1 MKATK
6 YFMIPLL
13 ALLASGCQD
22 EERATVQSANGEE
35 VKFDATLG
43 QNTTRTIYGPESDNA
58 FPIYWVNGDE
68 VIVSSPECAKSNGVG
83 TANYKVTVKSATQNY
98 ATSLDKTGE
107 IGVRW
112 GENKTASFYSVYP
125 ASGAELGKNYST
137 VTLNMPDEQ
146 ECDIVKEDGKDV
158 VRPNMD
164 ACFMYAKTAG
174 VKSGETVNLK
184 YIPLS
189 TAIRF
194 KLQGPSEGNA
204 VTVNSITLTAP
215 EGVAISGKFE
225 VDLVSADPD
234 GNVMPTTTVID
245 GSNTIRIIATNPGT
259 HAYLTLGIGES
270 VEMNAFLLLDGETKT
285 TISDDWSIQ
294 IATGDGHRYTKKL
307 GGLSGGNMTLVPG
320 KIHRLPDLPT
330 LDGNAEWDPSDWMV
344 NIPRNVYLS
353 EISIPG
359 SWNSLNSDSQGEKP
373 SITAQYNAG
382 IRAFHID
389 TRWRAEYVLDWLDWG
404 YKVKDLG
411 VADGG
416 TNTNLSGGKVMTN
429 STTFEA
435 TLSEITKPFQDPN
448 KEDDEFMVVICTFA
462 QGSYDYNRENGG
474 WEKQISEICAKNDYV
489 IDAKKLNQ
497 NSVVKDVL
505 GKVIVIV
512 NTENSVSIPDSKC
525 LFMNMG
531 MTLEQAE
538 FTNNPYYERSLT
550 YGNKGLSG
558 INVYGTHA
566 QLTATGSQGEDGG
579 DRGYAPTIS
588 QRRDKCE
595 NILAW
600 SQTNYDDLN
609 NYAHNAWLYLGLG
622 GYQMRGSIIKDE
634 DHETVAK
641 TLNGWINGK
650 ITEMDT
656 NGYYPVGIVLMNN
669 ATNPEYSSNVAKN
682 ILLLNTKYRQ
692 AYDPDRSPITG
703 EYLDGGSTMQSVAP
717 GYSSGMIDNQTD
729 AIGWTRIR

>member
-22 EERATVQSANGEE
+22 EERSTVQPANGEE

-68 VIVSSPECAKSNGVG
+68 VIVSSPECANSNGVG
-83 TANYKVTVKSATQNY
+83 TANYKVTVKNATQNY

-125 ASGAELGKNYST
+125 ASGAELGNNNYSI

-174 VKSGETVNLK
+174 VQSGETVNLK

-215 EGVAISGKFE
+215 ERVAISGKFK
-225 VDLVSADPD
+225 VDLAFADTD
-234 GNVMPTTTVID
+234 GNVMPTTNVID
-245 GSNTIRIIATNPGT
+245 GSNTVYITATDPET
-259 HAYLTLGIGES
+259 HGYLTLGIGES
-270 VEMNAFLLLDGETKT
+270 VEMNAFLLLDGET
-285 TISDDWSIQ
+285 TITDDWSIQ

-307 GGLSGGNMTLVPG
+307 GGRNGDMTLVPG
-320 KIHRLPDLPT
+320 KIHRLPDLPN

-359 SWNSLNSDSQGEKP
+359 SWNSLNINSQDKNP

-389 TRWRAEYVLDWLDWG
+389 TRWKAKKVLGLSDYTRVD
-404 YKVKDLG
+404 DLG
-411 VADGG
+411 VANGSAS
-416 TNTNLSGGKVMTN
+416 NEYNYMFNARLMNCNVPS
-429 STTFEA
+429 FEA
-435 TLSEITKPFQDPN
+435 TLSEITKHVQP
-448 KEDDEFMVVICTFA
+448 EEYMVVICTFA
-462 QGSYDYNRENGG
+462 QDSYDYNRDNGG
-474 WEKQISEICAKNDYV
+474 WEQRISEICANNGAV
-489 IDAKKLNQ
+489 IDARDLDQ
-497 NSVVKDVL
+497 NTVVKDVL

-512 NTENSVSIPDSKC
+512 NTENSVSIANSKC

-531 MTLEQAE
+531 MTLDQAE
-538 FTNNPYYERSLT
+538 FTNYLYYERSLT
-550 YGNKGLSG
+550 YGNNGLSG
-558 INVYGTHA
+558 IDVYGTHA
-566 QLTATGSQGEDGG
+566 QLSTDGEGYVSSS
-579 DRGYAPTIS
+579 RGYAPSLTERIEKG
-588 QRRDKCE
+588 Q
-595 NILAW
+595 NILSW
-600 SQTNYDDLN
+600 SHTNYDLD
-609 NYAHNAWLYLGLG
+609 NYAHNAWIYMGLG
-622 GYQMRGSIIKDE
+622 GYFEGRDE
-634 DHETVAK
+634 SATSGTVAQS
-641 TLNGWINGK
+641 LNNWINGK

-656 NGYYPVGIVLMNN
+656 NGFYPVGIVLMNKV
-669 ATNPEYSSNVAKN
+669 TDYSNVAKN

>member
-22 EERATVQSANGEE
+22 EERSTVQPANGEE

-68 VIVSSPECAKSNGVG
+68 VIVSSPECANSNGVG
-83 TANYKVTVKSATQNY
+83 TANYKVTVESETQNY
-98 ATSLDKTGE
+98 ATSLDKTSE

-112 GENKTASFYSVYP
+112 GENETASFYSIYP
-125 ASGAELGKNYST
+125 ASRAELGSDYST
-137 VTLNMPDEQ
+137 ATLNMPLRQD
-146 ECDIVKEDGKDV
+146 CDIVEENGEKV

-174 VKSGETVNLK
+174 VQSGETVNLK

-194 KLQGPSEGNA
+194 KLQGPSKGDA

-215 EGVAISGKFE
+215 EGVAISGEFN
-225 VDLVSADPD
+225 VNLASADTD
-234 GNVMPTTTVID
+234 GSQMPTATAVRGFNTVYITAAAET
-245 GSNTIRIIATNPGT
+245 GSG
-259 HAYLTLGIGES
+259 YLTLGRNES
-270 VEMNAFLLLDGETKT
+270 IEMNAFLLLNSET
-285 TISDDWSIQ
+285 TIGDDWSIQ
-294 IATGDGHRYTKKL
+294 IATSNGTFTKKL
-307 GGLSGGNMTLVPG
+307 GGQSGGNMTLVPG

-373 SITAQYNAG
+373 SIEAQYNAG

-389 TRWRAEYVLDWLDWG
+389 TRWKARLIG
-404 YKVKDLG
+404 YEVTGLG
-411 VADGG
+411 VAVGGSNNTYDTSDGKYMR
-416 TNTNLSGGKVMTN
+416 NDIK
-429 STTFEA
+429 TFEES
-435 TLSEITKPFQDPN
+435 LDEIIGCV
-448 KEDDEFMVVICTFA
+448 KEDEYMVVICTFA
-462 QGSYDYNRENGG
+462 QGSVDHNRANGG
-474 WEKQISEICAKNDYV
+474 WEKEISDICAKKGELV
-489 IDAKKLNQ
+489 FDAKKLDQ
-497 NSVVKDVL
+497 NTVVKDVL
-505 GKVIVIV
+505 GSVIVIV

-531 MTLEQAE
+531 MTLDQAE
-538 FTNNPYYERSLT
+538 FTNNSYYQKSLT
-550 YGNKGLSG
+550 YGNNGLSG
-558 INVYGTHA
+558 IDVYGTHA
-566 QLTATGSQGEDGG
+566 QLTARGNQGENT
-579 DRGYAPTIS
+579 DRGYAPS
-588 QRRDKCE
+588 LAERRLKGE
-595 NILAW
+595 NILNW
-600 SQTNYDDLN
+600 SQSNYDNLD
-609 NYAHNAWLYLGLG
+609 NYAHNAWIYLGLG
-622 GYQMRGSIIKDE
+622 GYHEKQWILGSD
-634 DHETVAK
+634 DYETVAK
-641 TLNGWINGK
+641 TLNGWIDGK

>member
-22 EERATVQSANGEE
+22 EERSTVQPANGEE

-68 VIVSSPECAKSNGVG
+68 VIVSSPECANSNGVG
-83 TANYKVTVKSATQNY
+83 TANYKVTVDTETQNY

-112 GENKTASFYSVYP
+112 GENKTADFYSVYP
-125 ASGAELGKNYST
+125 ASGAELGDDYST
-137 VTLNMPDEQ
+137 VTLNMPLRQD
-146 ECDIVKEDGKDV
+146 CDIVEENGKKV

-164 ACFMYAKTAG
+164 ACFMYAKTPG

-194 KLQGPSEGNA
+194 KLQGPSEGDA

-215 EGVAISGKFE
+215 AGVTISGEFN
-225 VDLVSADPD
+225 VNLASADTD
-234 GNVMPTTTVID
+234 GSQMPTATAVRGFNTVYITAAAET
-245 GSNTIRIIATNPGT
+245 GSG
-259 HAYLTLGIGES
+259 YLTLGRNES
-270 VEMNAFLLLDGETKT
+270 IEMNAFLLLTGETP
-285 TISDDWSIQ
+285 INNDWSIQ
-294 IATGDGHRYTKKL
+294 IATSNGTFTKKL

-389 TRWRAEYVLDWLDWG
+389 TRWRAEYEWDLFDWG

-416 TNTNLSGGKVMTN
+416 TNTDLSGGKVMTN

-462 QGSYDYNRENGG
+462 QGSYDHNRENGG

-531 MTLEQAE
+531 MTLDQAE
-538 FTNNPYYERSLT
+538 FTNNSYYQRSLT

-566 QLTATGSQGEDGG
+566 QLTATGDQGEDGG

-622 GYQMRGSIIKDE
+622 GYQMRGSIIKYE

>member
-22 EERATVQSANGEE
+22 EERSTVQPANGEE

-68 VIVSSPECAKSNGVG
+68 VIVSSPECANSNGVG
-83 TANYKVTVKSATQNY
+83 TANYKVTVNSETQNY
-98 ATSLDKTGE
+98 ATSLDKTGV

-112 GENKTASFYSVYP
+112 GENETASFYSVYP
-125 ASGAELGKNYST
+125 ASRAELGSDYST
-137 VTLNMPDEQ
+137 VTLNMPLWQD
-146 ECDIVKEDGKDV
+146 CDIVEENGTKV

-174 VKSGETVNLK
+174 VKSGEIVNLK

-194 KLQGPSEGNA
+194 KLQGPSGGNA
-204 VTVNSITLTAP
+204 VTVSGITLTAP
-215 EGVAISGKFE
+215 EGVTISGDFN
-225 VDLVSADPD
+225 VNLASADTD
-234 GNVMPTTTVID
+234 GNVMPTTTVVS
-245 GSNTIRIIATNPGT
+245 GSNTVYITATEAGRQ
-259 HAYLTLGIGES
+259 HLTLGIGES
-270 VEMNAFLLLDGETKT
+270 VEINAFLLLNGET
-285 TISDDWSIQ
+285 TIGDDWSIQ
-294 IATGDGHRYTKKL
+294 IATSDGHRYTKKL
-307 GGLSGGNMTLVPG
+307 GGQNGDMTLVPG
-320 KIHRLPDLPT
+320 KIHRLPDLPN
-330 LDGNAEWDPSDWMV
+330 LDGNAEWDASNWMI

-359 SWNSLNSDSQGEKP
+359 SWNSLNSDSQDNT
-373 SITAQYNAG
+373 SIEAQYNAG

-389 TRWRAEYVLDWLDWG
+389 TRWKARWLFG
-404 YKVKDLG
+404 YEVTGLG
-411 VADGG
+411 VAVGGSNNTYDTSDGKYMR
-416 TNTNLSGGKVMTN
+416 NDIK
-429 STTFEA
+429 TFEES
-435 TLSEITKPFQDPN
+435 LDEIIGCVKG
-448 KEDDEFMVVICTFA
+448 DEYMVVICTFA
-462 QGSYDYNRENGG
+462 QGSADHNRANGG
-474 WEKQISEICAKNDYV
+474 WEKEISDICAKKGILV
-489 IDAKKLNQ
+489 FDAKQLNQ
-497 NSVVKDVL
+497 NTVVKDVL
-505 GKVIVIV
+505 GSVIVIV

-531 MTLEQAE
+531 MTLDQAE
-538 FTNNPYYERSLT
+538 FTNNSYYQKSLT
-550 YGNKGLSG
+550 YGNNGLSG
-558 INVYGTHA
+558 IDVYGTHA
-566 QLTATGSQGEDGG
+566 QLTARGNQGENTT
-579 DRGYAPTIS
+579 DRGYAPS
-588 QRRDKCE
+588 LAERRLKGE
-595 NILAW
+595 NILNW
-600 SQTNYDDLN
+600 SQSNYDNLD
-609 NYAHNAWLYLGLG
+609 NYAHNAWIYLGLG
-622 GYQMRGSIIKDE
+622 GYHEKQWGLDSD
-634 DHETVAK
+634 DYETVAK
-641 TLNGWINGK
+641 NLNSWINGK

-682 ILLLNTKYRQ
+682 ILLLNNQYIQ

>member
-22 EERATVQSANGEE
+22 EERSTVQPANGEE

-68 VIVSSPECAKSNGVG
+68 VIVSSPECANSNGVG
-83 TANYKVTVKSATQNY
+83 TANYKVTVDTETQNY

-112 GENKTASFYSVYP
+112 GENETADFYSVYP
-125 ASGAELGKNYST
+125 ASGAELGDDYST
-137 VTLNMPDEQ
+137 VTLNMPLRQD
-146 ECDIVKEDGKDV
+146 CDIVEENGKKV

-164 ACFMYAKTAG
+164 ACFMYAKTPD

-194 KLQGPSEGNA
+194 KLQGPSEGDA

-215 EGVAISGKFE
+215 AGVTISGEFN
-225 VDLVSADPD
+225 VNLASADTD
-234 GNVMPTTTVID
+234 GSQMPTATAVRGFNTVYITAAAET
-245 GSNTIRIIATNPGT
+245 GSG
-259 HAYLTLGIGES
+259 YLTLGRNES
-270 VEMNAFLLLDGETKT
+270 IEMNAFLLLTGETP
-285 TISDDWSIQ
+285 ISNDWSIQ
-294 IATGDGHRYTKKL
+294 IATSNGTFTKKL

-359 SWNSLNSDSQGEKP
+359 SWNSLNSDNQGEKP

-389 TRWRAEYVLDWLDWG
+389 TRWRAEYVWDWLDPG

-416 TNTNLSGGKVMTN
+416 TNTDLFGSKVMTN

-531 MTLEQAE
+531 MTLDQAE
-538 FTNNPYYERSLT
+538 FTNNSYYQRSLT

-566 QLTATGSQGEDGG
+566 QLTATGNQGEDGG

-622 GYQMRGSIIKDE
+622 GYQMRGFIIKEE

>member
-22 EERATVQSANGEE
+22 EERSTVQPANGEE

-68 VIVSSPECAKSNGVG
+68 VIVSSPECANSNGVG
-83 TANYKVTVKSATQNY
+83 TANYKVTVNSETQNY
-98 ATSLDKTGE
+98 ATSLDKTSE

-112 GENKTASFYSVYP
+112 GENETASFYSVYP
-125 ASGAELGKNYST
+125 ASGAELGNDYST

-174 VKSGETVNLK
+174 VQSGETVNLK

-215 EGVAISGKFE
+215 EGVAISGKFK
-225 VDLVSADPD
+225 VDLASADTD

-245 GSNTIRIIATNPGT
+245 GSNTVYITATDPET
-259 HAYLTLGIGES
+259 HGYLTLGIGES
-270 VEMNAFLLLDGETKT
+270 VEMNAFLLLTGET
-285 TISDDWSIQ
+285 TIGDDWSIQ

-307 GGLSGGNMTLVPG
+307 GGQNGGMTLVPG
-320 KIHRLPDLPT
+320 KIHRLPDLPN
-330 LDGNAEWDPSDWMV
+330 LDGNAEWDASNWMI

-359 SWNSLNSDSQGEKP
+359 SWNSLNSDSQDNT
-373 SITAQYNAG
+373 SIEAQYNAG

-389 TRWRAEYVLDWLDWG
+389 TRWKARWMLG
-404 YKVKDLG
+404 YEVTGLG
-411 VADGG
+411 VAVGGSNNTHDTSDGKYMR
-416 TNTNLSGGKVMTN
+416 NDIK
-429 STTFEA
+429 TFEES
-435 TLSEITKPFQDPN
+435 LDEIIGCVKG
-448 KEDDEFMVVICTFA
+448 DEYMVVICTFA
-462 QGSYDYNRENGG
+462 QGSVDHNRANGG
-474 WEKQISEICAKNDYV
+474 WEKEISDICAKKGKLV
-489 IDAKKLNQ
+489 FDAKQLNQ
-497 NSVVKDVL
+497 NTVVKDVL
-505 GKVIVIV
+505 GSVIVIV

-531 MTLEQAE
+531 MTLDQAE
-538 FTNNPYYERSLT
+538 FTNNSYYQKSLT
-550 YGNKGLSG
+550 YGNNGLSG
-558 INVYGTHA
+558 IDVYGTHA
-566 QLTATGSQGEDGG
+566 QLTARGNQGENT
-579 DRGYAPTIS
+579 DRGYAPS
-588 QRRDKCE
+588 LAERRLKGE
-595 NILAW
+595 NILNW
-600 SQTNYDDLN
+600 SQSNYDNLD
-609 NYAHNAWLYLGLG
+609 NYAHNAWIYLGLG
-622 GYQMRGSIIKDE
+622 GYHEAQGLFGSD

-641 TLNGWINGK
+641 NLNNWINGK
-650 ITEMDT
+650 ITEMDI

-669 ATNPEYSSNVAKN
+669 ATDPEYSSNVAKN

>member
-22 EERATVQSANGEE
+22 EERSTVQPANGEE

-68 VIVSSPECAKSNGVG
+68 VIVSSPECADSNGVG
-83 TANYKVTVKSATQNY
+83 TANYKVTVDTETQNY

-112 GENKTASFYSVYP
+112 GENETADFYSVYP
-125 ASGAELGKNYST
+125 ASGAELGDDYST
-137 VTLNMPDEQ
+137 VTLNMPLRQD
-146 ECDIVKEDGKDV
+146 CDIVEENGKKV

-194 KLQGPSEGNA
+194 KLQGPSEGDA

-215 EGVAISGKFE
+215 ARVTISGEFN
-225 VDLVSADPD
+225 VNLASAD
-234 GNVMPTTTVID
+234 TD
-245 GSNTIRIIATNPGT
+245 GSQMPIATAVRGFNTVYITAAAETGSG
-259 HAYLTLGIGES
+259 YLTLGRNES
-270 VEMNAFLLLDGETKT
+270 IEMNAFLLLTDET
-285 TISDDWSIQ
+285 TISNDWSIQ
-294 IATGDGHRYTKKL
+294 IATSNGTFTKKL

-330 LDGNAEWDPSDWMV
+330 LDGNAEWDPSNWMV
-344 NIPRNVYLS
+344 NIPLNVYLS

-359 SWNSLNSDSQGEKP
+359 SWNSLNSDSQKNTD
-373 SITAQYNAG
+373 IKAQYDAG

-389 TRWRAEYVLDWLDWG
+389 ARWKAEEKWTLIPPDHY
-404 YKVKDLG
+404 YEATDLG
-411 VADGG
+411 VAVGGSNNTYDTSDGKYMK
-416 TNTNLSGGKVMTN
+416 NDIK
-429 STTFEA
+429 TFEES
-435 TLSEITKPFQDPN
+435 LDEIIGCVK
-448 KEDDEFMVVICTFA
+448 DDEYMVVICTFA
-462 QGSYDYNRENGG
+462 QGSADHNRANGG
-474 WEKQISEICAKNDYV
+474 WEKEISDICAKKGELV
-489 IDAKKLNQ
+489 FDAKQLNQ
-497 NSVVKDVL
+497 NTVVKDVL
-505 GKVIVIV
+505 GSVIVIV

-531 MTLEQAE
+531 MTLDQAE
-538 FTNNPYYERSLT
+538 FTNNSYYQKSLT
-550 YGNKGLSG
+550 YGNNGLSG
-558 INVYGTHA
+558 IDVYGTHA
-566 QLTATGSQGEDGG
+566 QLTARGNQGENT
-579 DRGYAPTIS
+579 DRGYAPS
-588 QRRDKCE
+588 LAERRLKGE
-595 NILAW
+595 NILNW
-600 SQTNYDDLN
+600 SQSNYDNLD
-609 NYAHNAWLYLGLG
+609 NYAHNAWIYLGLG
-622 GYQMRGSIIKDE
+622 GYHEAQGLFGRD

-641 TLNGWINGK
+641 NLNSWINGK

>member
-22 EERATVQSANGEE
+22 EERSTVQPANGEE

-43 QNTTRTIYGPESDNA
+43 QNTTRTIYGPESGDA

-68 VIVSSPECAKSNGVG
+68 VIVSSPECANSKGVG
-83 TANYKVTVKSATQNY
+83 TANYKVTVNSATQNY
-98 ATSLDKTGE
+98 ATSLDKTSE

-112 GENKTASFYSVYP
+112 GENETASFYSVYP
-125 ASGAELGKNYST
+125 ASGAELGNDYST

-215 EGVAISGKFE
+215 EGVSISGKFK
-225 VDLVSADPD
+225 VNLVSADPD

-259 HAYLTLGIGES
+259 HAYLTLGRNES
-270 VEMNAFLLLDGETKT
+270 VEMNAFLLLTGET

-307 GGLSGGNMTLVPG
+307 GGQNGGMTLVPG

-344 NIPRNVYLS
+344 NIPLNVYLS

-359 SWNSLNSDSQGEKP
+359 SWNSLNSDSQDNT
-373 SITAQYNAG
+373 SIEAQYNAG

-389 TRWRAEYVLDWLDWG
+389 TRWKARLIG
-404 YKVKDLG
+404 YEVTGLG
-411 VADGG
+411 VAVGGSNNTYDTSDGKYMK
-416 TNTNLSGGKVMTN
+416 NDIK
-429 STTFEA
+429 TFEES
-435 TLSEITKPFQDPN
+435 LDEIIGCV
-448 KEDDEFMVVICTFA
+448 KENEYMVVICTFA
-462 QGSYDYNRENGG
+462 QGSVDHNRANGG
-474 WEKQISEICAKNDYV
+474 WEKEISDICAKKGELV
-489 IDAKKLNQ
+489 FDAQQLNQ
-497 NSVVKDVL
+497 NTVVKDVR
-505 GKVIVIV
+505 GSVIVIV

-531 MTLEQAE
+531 MTLDQAE
-538 FTNNPYYERSLT
+538 FTNNSYYQKSLT
-550 YGNKGLSG
+550 YGNNGLSG
-558 INVYGTHA
+558 IDVYGTHA
-566 QLTATGSQGEDGG
+566 QLTARGNQGENT
-579 DRGYAPTIS
+579 DRGYAPS
-588 QRRDKCE
+588 LAERRLKGE
-595 NILAW
+595 NILNW
-600 SQTNYDDLN
+600 SQSNYDNLD
-609 NYAHNAWLYLGLG
+609 NYAHNAWIYLGLG
-622 GYQMRGSIIKDE
+622 GYHEKQWVFGSD
-634 DHETVAK
+634 DYETVAK
-641 TLNGWINGK
+641 NLNSWIDGK

-703 EYLDGGSTMQSVAP
+703 LYPDGGSTMQSVAP

>member
-22 EERATVQSANGEE
+22 EERSTVQPANGEE

-68 VIVSSPECAKSNGVG
+68 VIVSSPECANSNGVG

-98 ATSLDKTGE
+98 ATSLDKTSE

-112 GENKTASFYSVYP
+112 GENETASFYSVYP
-125 ASGAELGKNYST
+125 ASGAELDKNYST
-137 VTLNMPDEQ
+137 VTLNMPLRQD
-146 ECDIVKEDGKDV
+146 CDIVEENGEKV

-164 ACFMYAKTAG
+164 ACFMYAKTPG

-194 KLQGPSEGNA
+194 KLQGPSEGDA

-215 EGVAISGKFE
+215 AKVTISGEFN
-225 VDLVSADPD
+225 VNFASADTD
-234 GNVMPTTTVID
+234 GSQMPTVTAVRGFNTVYITAAET
-245 GSNTIRIIATNPGT
+245 GSG
-259 HAYLTLGIGES
+259 YLTLGRNES
-270 VEMNAFLLLDGETKT
+270 IEMNAFLLLTDETP
-285 TISDDWSIQ
+285 ISNDWSIQ
-294 IATGDGHRYTKKL
+294 IATSNGTFTKKL
-307 GGLSGGNMTLVPG
+307 GGQSGGNMTLVPG

-389 TRWRAEYVLDWLDWG
+389 TRWRAEYVWDWFDWG

-416 TNTNLSGGKVMTN
+416 TNTDLSGGKVMTN

-566 QLTATGSQGEDGG
+566 QLTATGNQGEDGG

>member
-22 EERATVQSANGEE
+22 EERSTVQPANGEE

-68 VIVSSPECAKSNGVG
+68 VIVSSPECANSNGVG
-83 TANYKVTVKSATQNY
+83 TANYKVTVNSATQNY
-98 ATSLDKTGE
+98 ATSLDKTSE

-112 GENKTASFYSVYP
+112 GENETASFYSVYP

-174 VKSGETVNLK
+174 VQSGETVNLK

-215 EGVAISGKFE
+215 EGVAISGKFK
-225 VDLVSADPD
+225 VDLASADTD

-245 GSNTIRIIATNPGT
+245 GSNKVYITATDPET
-259 HAYLTLGIGES
+259 HGYLTLGIGES
-270 VEMNAFLLLDGETKT
+270 VEMNAFLLLTNETN
-285 TISDDWSIQ
+285 ISDDWSIQ

-307 GGLSGGNMTLVPG
+307 GGQSGGNMTLVPG
-320 KIHRLPDLPT
+320 KIHRLPKLPN
-330 LDGNAEWDPSDWMV
+330 LDGNAEWDPSNWMV
-344 NIPRNVYLS
+344 NIPLNVYLS

-359 SWNSLNSDSQGEKP
+359 SWNSLNSDSQKNTD
-373 SITAQYNAG
+373 IKAQYDAG

-389 TRWRAEYVLDWLDWG
+389 TRWRTGRLG
-404 YKVKDLG
+404 YI
-411 VADGG
+411 
-416 TNTNLSGGKVMTN
+416 LSGVDDLSVANGGATDEAGIIFGDKLMTY
-429 STTFEA
+429 SAPTFEE
-435 TLSEITKPFQDPN
+435 TLSEITKHVQP
-448 KEDDEFMVVICTFA
+448 KEYMVVICTFA
-462 QGSYDYNRENGG
+462 QGSYDYNRDNGG
-474 WEKQISEICAKNDYV
+474 WEQRISEICANNGAV
-489 IDAKKLNQ
+489 IDARDLDQ
-497 NSVVKDVL
+497 NTVVKDVL

-512 NTENSVSIPDSKC
+512 NTENSVSIANSKC

-531 MTLEQAE
+531 MTLDQAE
-538 FTNNPYYERSLT
+538 FTNYLYYERSLT
-550 YGNKGLSG
+550 EGNNVPSG
-558 INVYGTHA
+558 IEVYGTHA
-566 QLTATGSQGEDGG
+566 QLSTDRNQGYNSSS
-579 DRGYAPTIS
+579 RGYVPSLTERIEKG
-588 QRRDKCE
+588 Q
-595 NILAW
+595 NILNW
-600 SQTNYDDLN
+600 SQTNYNDLD
-609 NYAHNAWLYLGLG
+609 NYAHNAWIYMGLG
-622 GYQMRGSIIKDE
+622 GYFEDRDE
-634 DHETVAK
+634 SETSGTVAQS
-641 TLNGWINGK
+641 LNNWINGK
-650 ITEMDT
+650 ITEMDA
-656 NGYYPVGIVLMNN
+656 NGFYPVGIVLMNKV
-669 ATNPEYSSNVAKN
+669 TDYSNVAKN

-703 EYLDGGSTMQSVAP
+703 LYPDGGSTMQSVAP

>member
-22 EERATVQSANGEE
+22 EERSTVQPANGEE

-68 VIVSSPECAKSNGVG
+68 VIVSSPECANSNGVG

-98 ATSLDKTGE
+98 ATSLDKTSE

-112 GENKTASFYSVYP
+112 GENETASFYSVYP
-125 ASGAELGKNYST
+125 ASGAELGSDYST

-215 EGVAISGKFE
+215 EEVAISGKFK
-225 VDLVSADPD
+225 VDLVSADTD

-270 VEMNAFLLLDGETKT
+270 VEMNAFLLLDGET

-307 GGLSGGNMTLVPG
+307 GGRNGDMTLVPG
-320 KIHRLPDLPT
+320 KIHRLPDLPN

-359 SWNSLNSDSQGEKP
+359 SWNSLNSDSQKNTD
-373 SITAQYNAG
+373 IKAQYDAG

-389 TRWRAEYVLDWLDWG
+389 TRWKLG
-404 YKVKDLG
+404 YLGLLGNIDDLG
-411 VADGG
+411 VANGG
-416 TNTNLSGGKVMTN
+416 STRNYGGGKVMTN
-429 STTFEA
+429 SAPTFEE
-435 TLSEITKPFQDPN
+435 TLSEITKHVQR
-448 KEDDEFMVVICTFA
+448 EEYMVVICTFA
-462 QGSYDYNRENGG
+462 QDSYDYNRDNGG
-474 WEKQISEICAKNDYV
+474 WEQRISEICANNSAV
-489 IDAKKLNQ
+489 IDARDLDQ
-497 NSVVKDVL
+497 NTVVKDVL
-505 GKVIVIV
+505 GSVIVIV
-512 NTENSVSIPDSKC
+512 NTENSVSIANSKC

-531 MTLEQAE
+531 MTLNRAE
-538 FTNNPYYERSLT
+538 FTGYPYYQRSLT
-550 YGNKGLSG
+550 DGNNVPSG
-558 INVYGTHA
+558 IEVYGTHA
-566 QLTATGSQGEDGG
+566 QLSTDRNQGYNSSS
-579 DRGYAPTIS
+579 RGYVPSLTERIEKG
-588 QRRDKCE
+588 Q
-595 NILAW
+595 NILNW
-600 SQTNYDDLN
+600 SQTNYNDLD
-609 NYAHNAWLYLGLG
+609 NYAHNAWIYMGLG
-622 GYQMRGSIIKDE
+622 GYFEDRDE
-634 DHETVAK
+634 SETSGTVAQS
-641 TLNGWINGK
+641 LNNWINGK
-650 ITEMDT
+650 ITEMDA
-656 NGYYPVGIVLMNN
+656 NGFYPVGIVLMNKV
-669 ATNPEYSSNVAKN
+669 TDYSNVAKN

-703 EYLDGGSTMQSVAP
+703 LYPDGGSTMQSVAP

>member
-22 EERATVQSANGEE
+22 EERSTVQPANGEE

-68 VIVSSPECAKSNGVG
+68 VIVSSPECANSNGVG
-83 TANYKVTVKSATQNY
+83 TANYKVTVKSETQNY

-112 GENKTASFYSVYP
+112 GENEMANFYSVYP
-125 ASGAELGKNYST
+125 ASGAELNDYST

-174 VKSGETVNLK
+174 VQSGETVNLK

-215 EGVAISGKFE
+215 EGVAISGKFK
-225 VDLVSADPD
+225 VDLASADTD

-245 GSNTIRIIATNPGT
+245 NSNTVYITATDPET
-259 HAYLTLGIGES
+259 HGYLTLGIGES
-270 VEMNAFLLLDGETKT
+270 VEMNAFLLLTGETK
-285 TISDDWSIQ
+285 INDDWSIQ

-307 GGLSGGNMTLVPG
+307 GGQSGGNMTLVPG
-320 KIHRLPDLPT
+320 KIHKLPDLPN

-359 SWNSLNSDSQGEKP
+359 SWNSLNSDSQNNT
-373 SITAQYNAG
+373 SIEAQYNAG

-389 TRWRAEYVLDWLDWG
+389 TRWKLG
-404 YKVKDLG
+404 YLGLLGNIDDLG
-411 VADGG
+411 VANGG
-416 TNTNLSGGKVMTN
+416 STRNYGGGKVMTN
-429 STTFEA
+429 SAPTFEE
-435 TLSEITKPFQDPN
+435 TLSEITKHVQL
-448 KEDDEFMVVICTFA
+448 EEYMVVICTFA
-462 QGSYDYNRENGG
+462 QDSYDYNRDNGG
-474 WEKQISEICAKNDYV
+474 WEQRISEICANNSAV
-489 IDAKKLNQ
+489 IDARDLDQ
-497 NSVVKDVL
+497 NTVVKDVL

-512 NTENSVSIPDSKC
+512 NTENSVSIANSKC

-531 MTLEQAE
+531 MTLNRAE
-538 FTNNPYYERSLT
+538 FTGYPYYQRSLT
-550 YGNKGLSG
+550 DGNNVPSG
-558 INVYGTHA
+558 IEVYGTHA
-566 QLTATGSQGEDGG
+566 QLSTDRNQGYTSSS
-579 DRGYAPTIS
+579 RGYIPSLTERKEKG
-588 QRRDKCE
+588 Q
-595 NILAW
+595 NILSW
-600 SQTNYDDLN
+600 SQTNYNNLD
-609 NYAHNAWLYLGLG
+609 NYAHNAWIYMGLG
-622 GYQMRGSIIKDE
+622 GYFE
-634 DHETVAK
+634 DSSESDKTTSETVAQS
-641 TLNGWINGK
+641 LNNWINGK

-656 NGYYPVGIVLMNN
+656 KGFYPVGIVLMNK
-669 ATNPEYSSNVAKN
+669 ATNYSDVAKN

>member
-22 EERATVQSANGEE
+22 EERSTVQPANGEE

-43 QNTTRTIYGPESDNA
+43 QNTTRTIYGPESGDA

-68 VIVSSPECAKSNGVG
+68 VIVSSPECANSNGVG
-83 TANYKVTVKSATQNY
+83 TANYKVTVNSETQNY
-98 ATSLDKTGE
+98 ATSLDKTSE

-112 GENKTASFYSVYP
+112 GENETASFYSVYP
-125 ASGAELGKNYST
+125 ASGAELGGSDYST
-137 VTLNMPDEQ
+137 VTLNMPLRQD
-146 ECDIVKEDGKDV
+146 CDIVEENGEKV

-164 ACFMYAKTAG
+164 ACFMYAKTPG

-215 EGVAISGKFE
+215 AGVTISGEFN
-225 VDLVSADPD
+225 VNLASADTD
-234 GNVMPTTTVID
+234 GSQMPTATAVRGFNTVYITAAAET
-245 GSNTIRIIATNPGT
+245 GSG
-259 HAYLTLGIGES
+259 YLTLGRNES
-270 VEMNAFLLLDGETKT
+270 IEMNAFLLLTDETP
-285 TISDDWSIQ
+285 ISNDWSIQ
-294 IATGDGHRYTKKL
+294 IATSNGTFTKKL

-344 NIPRNVYLS
+344 NIPLNVYLS

-359 SWNSLNSDSQGEKP
+359 SWNSLNSDSQKNTD
-373 SITAQYNAG
+373 IKAQYDAG

-389 TRWRAEYVLDWLDWG
+389 ARWKATRWLFG
-404 YKVKDLG
+404 YEVTGLG
-411 VADGG
+411 VAVGGSNNTYDTSDGKYMK
-416 TNTNLSGGKVMTN
+416 NDIK
-429 STTFEA
+429 TFEES
-435 TLSEITKPFQDPN
+435 LDEIIGCVKG
-448 KEDDEFMVVICTFA
+448 DEYMVVICTFA
-462 QGSYDYNRENGG
+462 QGSADHNRANGG
-474 WEKQISEICAKNDYV
+474 WEKEISDICAKKGELV
-489 IDAKKLNQ
+489 FDAKQLNQ
-497 NSVVKDVL
+497 NTVVKDVL
-505 GKVIVIV
+505 GSVIVIV

-531 MTLEQAE
+531 MTLDQAE
-538 FTNNPYYERSLT
+538 FTNNSYYQKSLT
-550 YGNKGLSG
+550 YGNNGLSG
-558 INVYGTHA
+558 IDVYGTHA
-566 QLTATGSQGEDGG
+566 QLTARGNQGENT
-579 DRGYAPTIS
+579 DRGYAPS
-588 QRRDKCE
+588 LAERRLKGE
-595 NILAW
+595 NILNW
-600 SQTNYDDLN
+600 SQSNYDNLD
-609 NYAHNAWLYLGLG
+609 NYAHNAWIYLGLG
-622 GYQMRGSIIKDE
+622 GYHEAQGLFGRD

-641 TLNGWINGK
+641 NLNSWINGK

>member
-22 EERATVQSANGEE
+22 EERSTVQPANGEE

-68 VIVSSPECAKSNGVG
+68 VIVSSPECANSNGVG
-83 TANYKVTVKSATQNY
+83 TANYKVTVNSETQNY
-98 ATSLDKTGE
+98 ATSLDKTSE

-112 GENKTASFYSVYP
+112 GENETASFYSVYP
-125 ASGAELGKNYST
+125 ASGAELGNDYST

-174 VKSGETVNLK
+174 VQSGETVNLK

-204 VTVNSITLTAP
+204 VTVISITLTAP
-215 EGVAISGKFE
+215 EGVAISGKFK
-225 VDLVSADPD
+225 VDLASADTD

-245 GSNTIRIIATNPGT
+245 GSNTVYITATDPET
-259 HAYLTLGIGES
+259 HGYLTLGIGES
-270 VEMNAFLLLDGETKT
+270 VEMNVFLLLTGET
-285 TISDDWSIQ
+285 TIGDDWSIQ

-307 GGLSGGNMTLVPG
+307 GGKDGDMTLVPG
-320 KIHRLPDLPT
+320 KIHRLPDLPN
-330 LDGNAEWDPSDWMV
+330 LDGNAEWDASNWMI
-344 NIPRNVYLS
+344 NIPLNVYLS

-359 SWNSLNSDSQGEKP
+359 SWNSLNSDSQDNT
-373 SITAQYNAG
+373 SIEAQYNAG

-389 TRWRAEYVLDWLDWG
+389 TRWKARLLG
-404 YKVKDLG
+404 YEVTDLG
-411 VADGG
+411 VAVGGSNNTYDTSDGKYMK
-416 TNTNLSGGKVMTN
+416 NDIK
-429 STTFEA
+429 TFEES
-435 TLSEITKPFQDPN
+435 LDEIIGCVK
-448 KEDDEFMVVICTFA
+448 DDEYMVVICTFA
-462 QGSYDYNRENGG
+462 QGSADHNRANGG
-474 WEKQISEICAKNDYV
+474 WEKEISDICAKKGELV
-489 IDAKKLNQ
+489 FDAKQLNQ
-497 NSVVKDVL
+497 NTVVKDVR
-505 GKVIVIV
+505 GSVIVIV

-531 MTLEQAE
+531 MTLDQAE
-538 FTNNPYYERSLT
+538 FTNNSYYQKSLT
-550 YGNKGLSG
+550 YGNNGLSG
-558 INVYGTHA
+558 IDFYGTHA
-566 QLTATGSQGEDGG
+566 QLTARGNQGENT
-579 DRGYAPTIS
+579 DRGYAPS
-588 QRRDKCE
+588 LAERRLKGV
-595 NILAW
+595 NILNW
-600 SQTNYDDLN
+600 SQSNYDNLD
-609 NYAHNAWLYLGLG
+609 NYAHNAWIYLGLG
-622 GYQMRGSIIKDE
+622 GYHEAQGLFGRD

-641 TLNGWINGK
+641 NLNNWINGK
-650 ITEMDT
+650 ITEMDI

-669 ATNPEYSSNVAKN
+669 ATDPEYSSNVAKN

-692 AYDPDRSPITG
+692 AYDPDRSPISG
-703 EYLDGGSTMQSVAP
+703 EYIDGGSTMQSVAP
-717 GYSSGMIDNQTD
+717 GYSSGMIDNQTA

>member
-22 EERATVQSANGEE
+22 EERSTVQPANGEE

-68 VIVSSPECAKSNGVG
+68 VIVSSPECANSNGVG
-83 TANYKVTVKSATQNY
+83 TANYKVTVDTETQNY

-112 GENKTASFYSVYP
+112 GENETASFYSVYP
-125 ASGAELGKNYST
+125 ASGAELGNDDYST

-174 VKSGETVNLK
+174 VQSGETVNLK

-204 VTVNSITLTAP
+204 VTVNRITLTAP
-215 EGVAISGKFE
+215 EGVAISGKFK
-225 VDLVSADPD
+225 VYLASADTD

-245 GSNTIRIIATNPGT
+245 NSNTVYITATDPET
-259 HAYLTLGIGES
+259 HGYLTLGIGES
-270 VEMNAFLLLDGETKT
+270 VEMNAFLLLTGETN
-285 TISDDWSIQ
+285 ISDDWSIQ

-307 GGLSGGNMTLVPG
+307 GGQNGGMTLVPG

-359 SWNSLNSDSQGEKP
+359 SWNSLNSDSQKNTD
-373 SITAQYNAG
+373 IKAQYDAG

-389 TRWRAEYVLDWLDWG
+389 TRWRTGRLG
-404 YKVKDLG
+404 YIVSGVDDLS
-411 VADGG
+411 VANGG
-416 TNTNLSGGKVMTN
+416 ATDEAGIIFGDKLMTY
-429 STTFEA
+429 SAPTFEE
-435 TLSEITKPFQDPN
+435 TLSEITKHVQP
-448 KEDDEFMVVICTFA
+448 EEYMVVICTFA
-462 QGSYDYNRENGG
+462 QGSYDYNRDKGG
-474 WEKQISEICAKNDYV
+474 WEQRISEICANNSAV
-489 IDAKKLNQ
+489 IDARDLDQ
-497 NSVVKDVL
+497 NTVVKDVL
-505 GKVIVIV
+505 GSVIVIV
-512 NTENSVSIPDSKC
+512 NTENSVSIANSKC

-531 MTLEQAE
+531 MTLDQAE
-538 FTNNPYYERSLT
+538 FTDDLYYERSLT
-550 YGNKGLSG
+550 EGNNVPSG
-558 INVYGTHA
+558 IEVYGTHA
-566 QLTATGSQGEDGG
+566 QLSTDRNQGYNSSS
-579 DRGYAPTIS
+579 RGYVPSLTERIEKG
-588 QRRDKCE
+588 Q
-595 NILAW
+595 NILNW
-600 SQTNYDDLN
+600 SQTNYNDLD
-609 NYAHNAWLYLGLG
+609 NYAHNAWIYMGLG
-622 GYQMRGSIIKDE
+622 GYFEDRDE
-634 DHETVAK
+634 SETSGTVAQS
-641 TLNGWINGK
+641 LNNWINGK
-650 ITEMDT
+650 ITEMDA
-656 NGYYPVGIVLMNN
+656 NGFYPVGIVLMNKV
-669 ATNPEYSSNVAKN
+669 TDYSNVAKN

-703 EYLDGGSTMQSVAP
+703 LYPDGGSTMQSVAP

>member
-22 EERATVQSANGEE
+22 EERSTVQPANGEE

-68 VIVSSPECAKSNGVG
+68 VIVSSFECANSNGVG
-83 TANYKVTVKSATQNY
+83 TANYKVTVDTETQNY

-112 GENKTASFYSVYP
+112 GENETADFYSVYP
-125 ASGAELGKNYST
+125 ASGAELGDDYST
-137 VTLNMPDEQ
+137 VTLNMPLRQD
-146 ECDIVKEDGKDV
+146 CDIVEENGKKV

-194 KLQGPSEGNA
+194 KLQGPSEGDA

-215 EGVAISGKFE
+215 AGVTISGEFN
-225 VDLVSADPD
+225 VNLASADTD
-234 GNVMPTTTVID
+234 GSQMPTATAVRGFNTVYITAAAET
-245 GSNTIRIIATNPGT
+245 GSG
-259 HAYLTLGIGES
+259 YLTLGRNES
-270 VEMNAFLLLDGETKT
+270 IEMNAFLLLTNETI
-285 TISDDWSIQ
+285 ISNDWSIQ
-294 IATGDGHRYTKKL
+294 IATSNGTFTKKL

-359 SWNSLNSDSQGEKP
+359 SWNSLNSDSQKNTD
-373 SITAQYNAG
+373 IKAQYDAG

-389 TRWRAEYVLDWLDWG
+389 ARWKARRLLG
-404 YKVKDLG
+404 YEVTGLG
-411 VADGG
+411 VAVGGSNNTYDTSDGKYMK
-416 TNTNLSGGKVMTN
+416 NDIK
-429 STTFEA
+429 TFEES
-435 TLSEITKPFQDPN
+435 LDEIIGCVKG
-448 KEDDEFMVVICTFA
+448 DEYMVVICTFA
-462 QGSYDYNRENGG
+462 QGSADHNRANGG
-474 WEKQISEICAKNDYV
+474 WEKEISDICAKKGELV
-489 IDAKKLNQ
+489 FDAKQLNQ
-497 NSVVKDVL
+497 NTVVKDVL
-505 GKVIVIV
+505 GSVIVIV

-531 MTLEQAE
+531 MTLDQAE
-538 FTNNPYYERSLT
+538 FTNNSYYQKSLT
-550 YGNKGLSG
+550 YGNNGLSG
-558 INVYGTHA
+558 IDVYGTHA
-566 QLTATGSQGEDGG
+566 QLTARGNQGENT
-579 DRGYAPTIS
+579 DRGYAPS
-588 QRRDKCE
+588 LAERRLKGE
-595 NILAW
+595 NILNW
-600 SQTNYDDLN
+600 SQSNYDNLD
-609 NYAHNAWLYLGLG
+609 NYAHNAWIYLGLG
-622 GYQMRGSIIKDE
+622 GYHEAQGLFGRD

-641 TLNGWINGK
+641 NLNSWINGK

>member
-22 EERATVQSANGEE
+22 EERSTVQPANGEE

-68 VIVSSPECAKSNGVG
+68 VIVSSPECANSNGVG
-83 TANYKVTVKSATQNY
+83 TANYKVTVNSATQNY
-98 ATSLDKTGE
+98 ATSLDKTSE

-112 GENKTASFYSVYP
+112 GENETASFYSVYP
-125 ASGAELGKNYST
+125 ASGAELGNDFST
-137 VTLNMPDEQ
+137 VTLNMPLRQD
-146 ECDIVKEDGKDV
+146 CDIVEENGEKV

-164 ACFMYAKTAG
+164 ACFMYAKTPG

-194 KLQGPSEGNA
+194 KLQGPSKGDA

-215 EGVAISGKFE
+215 AGVTISGEFN
-225 VDLVSADPD
+225 VNLASADTD
-234 GNVMPTTTVID
+234 GSQMPTATAVRGFNTVYITAAAET
-245 GSNTIRIIATNPGT
+245 GSG
-259 HAYLTLGIGES
+259 YLTLGRNES
-270 VEMNAFLLLDGETKT
+270 IEMNAFLLLTDET
-285 TISDDWSIQ
+285 TISNDWSIQ
-294 IATGDGHRYTKKL
+294 IATSNGTFTKKL
-307 GGLSGGNMTLVPG
+307 GGQSGGNMTLVPG

-344 NIPRNVYLS
+344 NIPLNVYLS

-359 SWNSLNSDSQGEKP
+359 SWNSLNSDSQDNT
-373 SITAQYNAG
+373 SIEAQYNAG

-389 TRWRAEYVLDWLDWG
+389 TRWKARLLG
-404 YKVKDLG
+404 YEVTDLG
-411 VADGG
+411 VAVGGSNNTYDTSDGKYMK
-416 TNTNLSGGKVMTN
+416 NDIK
-429 STTFEA
+429 TFEES
-435 TLSEITKPFQDPN
+435 LDEIIGCVK
-448 KEDDEFMVVICTFA
+448 DDEYMVVICTFA
-462 QGSYDYNRENGG
+462 QGSADHNRANGG
-474 WEKQISEICAKNDYV
+474 WEKEISDICAKKGELV
-489 IDAKKLNQ
+489 FDAKQLNQ
-497 NSVVKDVL
+497 NTVVKDVR
-505 GKVIVIV
+505 GSVIVIV

-531 MTLEQAE
+531 MTLDQAE
-538 FTNNPYYERSLT
+538 FTNNSYYQKSLT
-550 YGNKGLSG
+550 YGNNGLSG
-558 INVYGTHA
+558 IDVYGTHA
-566 QLTATGSQGEDGG
+566 QLTARGNQGENT
-579 DRGYAPTIS
+579 DRGYAPS
-588 QRRDKCE
+588 LAERRLKGE
-595 NILAW
+595 NILNW
-600 SQTNYDDLN
+600 SQSNYDNLD
-609 NYAHNAWLYLGLG
+609 NYAHNAWIYLGLG
-622 GYQMRGSIIKDE
+622 GYHEAQGLFGRD

-641 TLNGWINGK
+641 NLNNWINGK
-650 ITEMDT
+650 ITEMDI

-669 ATNPEYSSNVAKN
+669 ATDPEYSSNVAKN

-692 AYDPDRSPITG
+692 AYDPDRSPISG
-703 EYLDGGSTMQSVAP
+703 EYIDGGSTMQSVAP
-717 GYSSGMIDNQTD
+717 GYSSGMIDNQTA

>member
-22 EERATVQSANGEE
+22 EERSTVQPANGEE

-43 QNTTRTIYGPESDNA
+43 QNTTRTIYGPESGDA

-68 VIVSSPECAKSNGVG
+68 VIVSSPECANSNGVG
-83 TANYKVTVKSATQNY
+83 TANYKVTVENDTQNY

-112 GENKTASFYSVYP
+112 GENETASFYSVYP
-125 ASGAELGKNYST
+125 ASGAELGSNWST

-215 EGVAISGKFE
+215 KGVTISGDFN
-225 VDLVSADPD
+225 VNLASADTD

-245 GSNTIRIIATNPGT
+245 GSNTVYITATDPKT
-259 HAYLTLGIGES
+259 HGYLTLGIGES
-270 VEMNAFLLLDGETKT
+270 VEMNAFLLLTGET

-307 GGLSGGNMTLVPG
+307 GGQNGGMTLVPG
-320 KIHRLPDLPT
+320 KIHKLPDLPN

-359 SWNSLNSDSQGEKP
+359 SWNSLNSDSQDNT
-373 SITAQYNAG
+373 SIEAQYNAG

-389 TRWRAEYVLDWLDWG
+389 TRWKAKNVFGFSDYTRVD
-404 YKVKDLG
+404 DLG
-411 VADGG
+411 VANGSAS
-416 TNTNLSGGKVMTN
+416 NEYNYIFNARLMNCNAPS
-429 STTFEA
+429 FEA
-435 TLSEITKPFQDPN
+435 TLSEITKYVQP
-448 KEDDEFMVVICTFA
+448 EEYMVVICTFA
-462 QGSYDYNRENGG
+462 QDSYDYNRDNGG
-474 WEKQISEICAKNDYV
+474 WEQRISEICANNSAV
-489 IDAKKLNQ
+489 IDARKLDQ
-497 NSVVKDVL
+497 NTVVKDVL
-505 GKVIVIV
+505 GSVIVIV
-512 NTENSVSIPDSKC
+512 NTENSVSIANSKC

-531 MTLEQAE
+531 MTLDRAE
-538 FTNNPYYERSLT
+538 FTGHPYYERSLT
-550 YGNKGLSG
+550 EGNNVLSG
-558 INVYGTHA
+558 IEVYGTHA
-566 QLTATGSQGEDGG
+566 QLSTENQGYVSTS
-579 DRGYAPTIS
+579 RGYIPSLTERKEKG
-588 QRRDKCE
+588 Q
-595 NILAW
+595 NILTW
-600 SQTNYDDLN
+600 SQTNYNDLD
-609 NYAHNAWLYLGLG
+609 NYAHNAWIYMGLG
-622 GYQMRGSIIKDE
+622 GYFE
-634 DHETVAK
+634 DSSASDKETSKTVAQS
-641 TLNGWINGK
+641 LNNWINGK

-656 NGYYPVGIVLMNN
+656 NGFYPVGIVLMNK
-669 ATNPEYSSNVAKN
+669 ATDYSNVAKN

-692 AYDPDRSPITG
+692 AYDPDRSPISG
-703 EYLDGGSTMQSVAP
+703 EYIDGGSTMQSVAP

>member
-22 EERATVQSANGEE
+22 EERSTVQPANGEE

-68 VIVSSPECAKSNGVG
+68 VIVSSPECANSNGVG
-83 TANYKVTVKSATQNY
+83 TANYKVTVNSATQNY
-98 ATSLDKTGE
+98 ATSLDKTSE

-112 GENKTASFYSVYP
+112 GENETASFYSVYP
-125 ASGAELGKNYST
+125 ASGAELGSNYST

-194 KLQGPSEGNA
+194 KLQGPSKGNA

-215 EGVAISGKFE
+215 AGVTISGEFN
-225 VDLVSADPD
+225 VNLASADTD
-234 GNVMPTTTVID
+234 GNVMPTTTIID
-245 GSNTIRIIATNPGT
+245 GSNTVYITATDPKT
-259 HAYLTLGIGES
+259 HGYLTLGIGES
-270 VEMNAFLLLDGETKT
+270 VEMNAFLLLTGET

-307 GGLSGGNMTLVPG
+307 GGQSGDNMTLVPG
-320 KIHRLPDLPT
+320 KIHRLPDLPN
-330 LDGNAEWDPSDWMV
+330 LDGNAEWDASNWMI

-359 SWNSLNSDSQGEKP
+359 SWNSLNSDSQDNT
-373 SITAQYNAG
+373 SIEAQYNAG

-389 TRWRAEYVLDWLDWG
+389 TRWKAAELGLGTSNYARVD
-404 YKVKDLG
+404 DLG
-411 VADGG
+411 VANGSRSEDIIS
-416 TNTNLSGGKVMTN
+416 LSHSGRLMN
-429 STTFEA
+429 CNAPSFEA
-435 TLSEITKPFQDPN
+435 TLSEITKHVQR
-448 KEDDEFMVVICTFA
+448 EEYMVVICTFA
-462 QGSYDYNRENGG
+462 QDSYDYNRDNGG
-474 WEKQISEICAKNDYV
+474 WEQRISEICANNSAV
-489 IDAKKLNQ
+489 IDARKLDQ
-497 NSVVKDVL
+497 NTVVKDVL
-505 GKVIVIV
+505 GSVIVIV
-512 NTENSVSIPDSKC
+512 NTENSVSIANSKC

-531 MTLEQAE
+531 MTLDRAE
-538 FTNNPYYERSLT
+538 FTGYPYYQRGLT
-550 YGNKGLSG
+550 EGDNVPSG
-558 INVYGTHA
+558 IEVYGTHA
-566 QLTATGSQGEDGG
+566 QLSTENQGYTSSS
-579 DRGYAPTIS
+579 RGYVPSLTERKEKG
-588 QRRDKCE
+588 Q
-595 NILAW
+595 NILSW
-600 SQTNYDDLN
+600 SHTNYNDLD
-609 NYAHNAWLYLGLG
+609 NYAHNAWIYMGLG
-622 GYQMRGSIIKDE
+622 GYLE
-634 DHETVAK
+634 DSSESDKTTSGTVAQS
-641 TLNGWINGK
+641 LNNWINGK

-656 NGYYPVGIVLMNN
+656 NGFYPVGIVLMNK
-669 ATNPEYSSNVAKN
+669 ATDYSNVAKN

-692 AYDPDRSPITG
+692 AYDPDRSPISG
-703 EYLDGGSTMQSVAP
+703 EYIDGGSTMQSVAP

>member
-68 VIVSSPECAKSNGVG
+68 VIVSSPECANSNGVG
-83 TANYKVTVKSATQNY
+83 TANYKVTVNSATQNY

-112 GENKTASFYSVYP
+112 GENETASFYSVYP
-125 ASGAELGKNYST
+125 ASGAELGNDYST

-174 VKSGETVNLK
+174 VQSGETVNLK

-215 EGVAISGKFE
+215 EGVAISGKFK
-225 VDLVSADPD
+225 VDLASADTD

-245 GSNTIRIIATNPGT
+245 GSNTVYITATDPET
-259 HAYLTLGIGES
+259 HGYLTLGIGES
-270 VEMNAFLLLDGETKT
+270 VEMNAFLLLTGET
-285 TISDDWSIQ
+285 TIGDDWSIQ

-307 GGLSGGNMTLVPG
+307 GGQNGGMTLVPG
-320 KIHRLPDLPT
+320 KIHRLPDLPN
-330 LDGNAEWDPSDWMV
+330 LDGNAEWDASNWMI

-359 SWNSLNSDSQGEKP
+359 SWNSLNSDSQDNT
-373 SITAQYNAG
+373 SIEAQYNAG

-389 TRWRAEYVLDWLDWG
+389 TRWKARWMLG
-404 YKVKDLG
+404 YEVTGLG
-411 VADGG
+411 VAVGGSNNTHDTSDGKYMR
-416 TNTNLSGGKVMTN
+416 NDIK
-429 STTFEA
+429 TFEES
-435 TLSEITKPFQDPN
+435 LDEIIGCVKG
-448 KEDDEFMVVICTFA
+448 DEYMVVICTFA
-462 QGSYDYNRENGG
+462 QGSVDHNRANGG
-474 WEKQISEICAKNDYV
+474 WEKEISDICAKKGKLV
-489 IDAKKLNQ
+489 FDAKQLNQ
-497 NSVVKDVL
+497 NTVVKDVL
-505 GKVIVIV
+505 GSVIVIV

-531 MTLEQAE
+531 MTLDQAE
-538 FTNNPYYERSLT
+538 FTNNSYYQKSLT
-550 YGNKGLSG
+550 YGNNGLSG
-558 INVYGTHA
+558 IDVYGTHA
-566 QLTATGSQGEDGG
+566 QLTARGNQGENT
-579 DRGYAPTIS
+579 DRGYAPS
-588 QRRDKCE
+588 LAERRLKGE
-595 NILAW
+595 NILNW
-600 SQTNYDDLN
+600 SQSNYDNLD
-609 NYAHNAWLYLGLG
+609 NYAHNAWIYLGLG
-622 GYQMRGSIIKDE
+622 GYHEAQGLFGSD

-641 TLNGWINGK
+641 NLNNWINGK
-650 ITEMDT
+650 ITEMDI

-669 ATNPEYSSNVAKN
+669 ATDPEYSSNVAKN

>member
-68 VIVSSPECAKSNGVG
+68 VIVSSPECANSNGVG
-83 TANYKVTVKSATQNY
+83 TANYKVTVNSATQNY

-112 GENKTASFYSVYP
+112 GENEMANFYSVYP
-125 ASGAELGKNYST
+125 ASGAELGNDYST

-174 VKSGETVNLK
+174 VQSGETVNLK

-215 EGVAISGKFE
+215 EGVAISGKFK
-225 VDLVSADPD
+225 VDLASADTD

-245 GSNTIRIIATNPGT
+245 GSNTVYITATDPET
-259 HAYLTLGIGES
+259 HGYLTLGIGES
-270 VEMNAFLLLDGETKT
+270 VEMNAFLLLTGET
-285 TISDDWSIQ
+285 TIGDDWSIQ

-307 GGLSGGNMTLVPG
+307 GGQNGGMTLVPG
-320 KIHRLPDLPT
+320 KIHRLPDLPN
-330 LDGNAEWDPSDWMV
+330 LDGNAEWDASNWMI

-359 SWNSLNSDSQGEKP
+359 SWNSLNSDSQDNT
-373 SITAQYNAG
+373 SIEAQYNAG

-389 TRWRAEYVLDWLDWG
+389 TRWKAAELGLGVSNYLRVD
-404 YKVKDLG
+404 DLG
-411 VADGG
+411 VADGSEARSY
-416 TNTNLSGGKVMTN
+416 NLNPLNPQLMNCDAPS
-429 STTFEA
+429 FEA
-435 TLSEITKPFQDPN
+435 TLSEITKHV
-448 KEDDEFMVVICTFA
+448 KSGEYMVVICTFA
-462 QGSYDYNRENGG
+462 QDSYDYNRDNGG
-474 WEKQISEICAKNDYV
+474 WEKRISEICANNSAV
-489 IDAKKLNQ
+489 IDASDLDQ
-497 NSVVKDVL
+497 NTVVKDVL

-512 NTENSVSIPDSKC
+512 NTENSVSIANSKC

-531 MTLEQAE
+531 MTLNQTE
-538 FTNNPYYERSLT
+538 FTGNPYYQRSLT
-550 YGNKGLSG
+550 DGNNVPSG
-558 INVYGTHA
+558 IEVYGTHA
-566 QLTATGSQGEDGG
+566 QLSTDRNQGYTSSS
-579 DRGYAPTIS
+579 RGYIPSLTERKEKG
-588 QRRDKCE
+588 Q
-595 NILAW
+595 NILSW
-600 SQTNYDDLN
+600 SQTNYNNLD
-609 NYAHNAWLYLGLG
+609 NYAHNAWIYMGLG
-622 GYQMRGSIIKDE
+622 GYFE
-634 DHETVAK
+634 DSSDDDKTTSGTVARS
-641 TLNGWINGK
+641 LNNWINGK

-656 NGYYPVGIVLMNN
+656 KGFYPVGIVLMNK
-669 ATNPEYSSNVAKN
+669 ATNYSDVAKN

-703 EYLDGGSTMQSVAP
+703 LYPDGGSTMQSVAP
-717 GYSSGMIDNQTD
+717 GYSSGMIDNQTA

>member
-43 QNTTRTIYGPESDNA
+43 QNTTRTIYGPESNNA
-58 FPIYWVNGDE
+58 FPIYWVNGDK
-68 VIVSSPECAKSNGVG
+68 VIVSSPECANSNGVG
-83 TANYKVTVKSATQNY
+83 TANYKVTVNSETQNY
-98 ATSLDKTGE
+98 ATSLDKTSE

-112 GENKTASFYSVYP
+112 GENETASFYSVYP
-125 ASGAELGKNYST
+125 ASGAELGNDFST
-137 VTLNMPDEQ
+137 VTLNMPLRQD
-146 ECDIVKEDGKDV
+146 CDIVEENGEKV

-174 VKSGETVNLK
+174 VQSGETVNLK

-194 KLQGPSEGNA
+194 KLQGPSEGDA

-215 EGVAISGKFE
+215 AGVTISGEFN
-225 VDLVSADPD
+225 VNLASADTD
-234 GNVMPTTTVID
+234 GSQMPTATAVRGFNTVYITAAAEA
-245 GSNTIRIIATNPGT
+245 GSG
-259 HAYLTLGIGES
+259 YLTLGRNES
-270 VEMNAFLLLDGETKT
+270 IEMNAFLLLTDET
-285 TISDDWSIQ
+285 TISNDWSIQ
-294 IATGDGHRYTKKL
+294 IATSNGTFTKKL
-307 GGLSGGNMTLVPG
+307 GGQSGGNMTLVPG

-373 SITAQYNAG
+373 SIEAQYNAG

-389 TRWRAEYVLDWLDWG
+389 TRWRAEYVWDWFDSG

-416 TNTNLSGGKVMTN
+416 TNTDLSGGKVMTN

-462 QGSYDYNRENGG
+462 QGSYDHNRENGG

-512 NTENSVSIPDSKC
+512 NTDNSVSIPDSKC

-531 MTLEQAE
+531 MTLKQAE
-538 FTNNPYYERSLT
+538 FTNYPYYERSLT
-550 YGNKGLSG
+550 YGNNGLSG
-558 INVYGTHA
+558 IDVYGTHA
-566 QLTATGSQGEDGG
+566 QLTATGNQGEDGG

-600 SQTNYDDLN
+600 SQTNYDDLD

-622 GYQMRGSIIKDE
+622 GYQMRRSGYREYE

-641 TLNGWINGK
+641 TLNGWIDGK

-703 EYLDGGSTMQSVAP
+703 EYIDGGSTMQSVAP

>member
-22 EERATVQSANGEE
+22 EERSTVQPANGEE

-43 QNTTRTIYGPESDNA
+43 QNTTRTIYGPESGDA

-68 VIVSSPECAKSNGVG
+68 VIVSSPECANSNGVG
-83 TANYKVTVKSATQNY
+83 TANYKVTVDTETQNY

-215 EGVAISGKFE
+215 EGVAISGKFK

-307 GGLSGGNMTLVPG
+307 GGRNGDMTLVPG
-320 KIHRLPDLPT
+320 KIHRLPDLPN

-359 SWNSLNSDSQGEKP
+359 SWNSLNSDSQKNTD
-373 SITAQYNAG
+373 IKAQYDAG

-389 TRWRAEYVLDWLDWG
+389 TRWKLG
-404 YKVKDLG
+404 YLGLLGNIDDLG
-411 VADGG
+411 VANGG
-416 TNTNLSGGKVMTN
+416 STRNYGGGKVMTN
-429 STTFEA
+429 SAPTFEE
-435 TLSEITKPFQDPN
+435 TLSEITKHVQR
-448 KEDDEFMVVICTFA
+448 EEYMVVICTFA
-462 QGSYDYNRENGG
+462 QDSYDYNRDNGG
-474 WEKQISEICAKNDYV
+474 WEQRISEICANNSAV
-489 IDAKKLNQ
+489 IDARDLDQ
-497 NSVVKDVL
+497 NTVVKDVL
-505 GKVIVIV
+505 GSVIVIV
-512 NTENSVSIPDSKC
+512 NTENSVSIANSKC

-531 MTLEQAE
+531 MTLNRAE
-538 FTNNPYYERSLT
+538 FTGYPYYQRSLT
-550 YGNKGLSG
+550 DGNNVPSG
-558 INVYGTHA
+558 IEVYGTHA
-566 QLTATGSQGEDGG
+566 QLSTDRNQGYNSSS
-579 DRGYAPTIS
+579 RGYVPSLTERIEKG
-588 QRRDKCE
+588 Q
-595 NILAW
+595 NILNW
-600 SQTNYDDLN
+600 SQTNYNDLD
-609 NYAHNAWLYLGLG
+609 NYAHNAWIYMGLG
-622 GYQMRGSIIKDE
+622 GYFEDRDE
-634 DHETVAK
+634 SETSGTVAQS
-641 TLNGWINGK
+641 LNNWINGK

-656 NGYYPVGIVLMNN
+656 NGFYPVGIVLMNKV
-669 ATNPEYSSNVAKN
+669 TDYSNVAKN

>member
-22 EERATVQSANGEE
+22 EERSTVQPANGEE

-68 VIVSSPECAKSNGVG
+68 VIVSSPECANSNGVG
-83 TANYKVTVKSATQNY
+83 TANYKVTVNSATQNY
-98 ATSLDKTGE
+98 ATSLDKTSE

-112 GENKTASFYSVYP
+112 GENETASFYSVYP
-125 ASGAELGKNYST
+125 ASGAELGSDYST

-204 VTVNSITLTAP
+204 VIVNSITLTAP
-215 EGVAISGKFE
+215 EGVSISGKFK
-225 VDLVSADPD
+225 VALVSADPD

-259 HAYLTLGIGES
+259 HAYLTLGIDES
-270 VEMNAFLLLDGETKT
+270 VEMNAFLLLNGET
-285 TISDDWSIQ
+285 TISNDWSIQ
-294 IATGDGHRYTKKL
+294 IATSNGTFTKKL
-307 GGLSGGNMTLVPG
+307 GGQSGGNMTLVPG
-320 KIHRLPDLPT
+320 KIHRLPDLPN

-389 TRWRAEYVLDWLDWG
+389 TRWRAEWDWLEG

-416 TNTNLSGGKVMTN
+416 TNTDLSGGKVMTN

-531 MTLEQAE
+531 MTLDQAE
-538 FTNNPYYERSLT
+538 FTNNSYYQKSLT
-550 YGNKGLSG
+550 YGNNGLSG
-558 INVYGTHA
+558 IDVYGTHA
-566 QLTATGSQGEDGG
+566 QLTARGNQGENT
-579 DRGYAPTIS
+579 DRGYAPS
-588 QRRDKCE
+588 LAERRLKGE
-595 NILAW
+595 NILNW
-600 SQTNYDDLN
+600 SQSNYDNLD
-609 NYAHNAWLYLGLG
+609 NYAHNAWIYLGLG
-622 GYQMRGSIIKDE
+622 GYHEAQGLFGRE

-641 TLNGWINGK
+641 TLNGWINNK

-703 EYLDGGSTMQSVAP
+703 LYPDGGSTMQSVAP

>member
-22 EERATVQSANGEE
+22 EERSTVQPANGEE

-68 VIVSSPECAKSNGVG
+68 VIVSSFECANSNGVG
-83 TANYKVTVKSATQNY
+83 TANYKVTVDTETQNY

-112 GENKTASFYSVYP
+112 GENETADFYSVYP
-125 ASGAELGKNYST
+125 ASGAELGDDYST
-137 VTLNMPDEQ
+137 VTLNMPLRQD
-146 ECDIVKEDGKDV
+146 CDIVEENGKKV

-194 KLQGPSEGNA
+194 KLQGPSEGDA

-215 EGVAISGKFE
+215 AGVTISGEFN
-225 VDLVSADPD
+225 VNLASADTD
-234 GNVMPTTTVID
+234 GSQMPTATAVRGFNTVYITAAAET
-245 GSNTIRIIATNPGT
+245 GSG
-259 HAYLTLGIGES
+259 YLTLGRNES
-270 VEMNAFLLLDGETKT
+270 IEMNAFLLLTNETI
-285 TISDDWSIQ
+285 ISNDWSIQ
-294 IATGDGHRYTKKL
+294 IATSNGTFTKKL

-359 SWNSLNSDSQGEKP
+359 SWNSLNSDSQKNTD
-373 SITAQYNAG
+373 IKAQYDAG

-389 TRWRAEYVLDWLDWG
+389 ARWKARWLLG
-404 YKVKDLG
+404 YEVTGLG
-411 VADGG
+411 VAVGGSNNTYDTSDGKYMK
-416 TNTNLSGGKVMTN
+416 NDIK
-429 STTFEA
+429 TFEES
-435 TLSEITKPFQDPN
+435 LDEIIGCVKG
-448 KEDDEFMVVICTFA
+448 DEYMVVICTFA
-462 QGSYDYNRENGG
+462 QGSADHNRANGG
-474 WEKQISEICAKNDYV
+474 WEKEISDICAKKGELV
-489 IDAKKLNQ
+489 FDAKQLNQ
-497 NSVVKDVL
+497 NTVVKDVL
-505 GKVIVIV
+505 GSVIVIV

-531 MTLEQAE
+531 MTLDQAE
-538 FTNNPYYERSLT
+538 FTNNSYYQKSLT
-550 YGNKGLSG
+550 YGNNGLSG
-558 INVYGTHA
+558 IDVYGTHA
-566 QLTATGSQGEDGG
+566 QLTARGNQGENT
-579 DRGYAPTIS
+579 DRGYAPS
-588 QRRDKCE
+588 LAERRLKGE
-595 NILAW
+595 NILNW
-600 SQTNYDDLN
+600 SQSNYDNLD
-609 NYAHNAWLYLGLG
+609 NYAHNAWIYLGLG
-622 GYQMRGSIIKDE
+622 GYHEAQGLFGRD

-641 TLNGWINGK
+641 NLNSWINGK

>member
-22 EERATVQSANGEE
+22 EERSTVQPANGEE

-68 VIVSSPECAKSNGVG
+68 VIVSSPECANSNGVG
-83 TANYKVTVKSATQNY
+83 TANYKVTVNSATQNY
-98 ATSLDKTGE
+98 ATSLDKTSE

-112 GENKTASFYSVYP
+112 GENETASFYSVYP
-125 ASGAELGKNYST
+125 ASGAELGSDYST

-174 VKSGETVNLK
+174 VQSGETVNLK

-215 EGVAISGKFE
+215 EGVAISGKFK
-225 VDLVSADPD
+225 VDLASADTD

-245 GSNTIRIIATNPGT
+245 GSNTVYITATDPET
-259 HAYLTLGIGES
+259 HGYLTLGIGES
-270 VEMNAFLLLDGETKT
+270 VEMNAFLLLTGET
-285 TISDDWSIQ
+285 TIGDDWSIQ

-307 GGLSGGNMTLVPG
+307 GGQNGGMTLVPG
-320 KIHRLPDLPT
+320 KIHRLPDLPN
-330 LDGNAEWDPSDWMV
+330 LDGNAEWDASNWMI

-359 SWNSLNSDSQGEKP
+359 SWNSLNSDSQDNT
-373 SITAQYNAG
+373 SIEAQYNAG

-389 TRWRAEYVLDWLDWG
+389 TRWKARKRILGGGSDYFTVS
-404 YKVKDLG
+404 DLG
-411 VADGG
+411 VADGSDARSY
-416 TNTNLSGGKVMTN
+416 NLNPLNPQLMNCDAPS
-429 STTFEA
+429 FEA
-435 TLSEITKPFQDPN
+435 TLSEITKHV
-448 KEDDEFMVVICTFA
+448 KSGEYMVVICTFA
-462 QGSYDYNRENGG
+462 QDSYDYNRDNGG
-474 WEKQISEICAKNDYV
+474 WEKRISEICANNSAV
-489 IDAKKLNQ
+489 IDASDLDQ
-497 NSVVKDVL
+497 NTVVKDVL

-512 NTENSVSIPDSKC
+512 NTENSVSIANSKC

-531 MTLEQAE
+531 MTLNQTE
-538 FTNNPYYERSLT
+538 FTGNPYYQRSLT
-550 YGNKGLSG
+550 DGNNVPSG
-558 INVYGTHA
+558 IEVYGTHA
-566 QLTATGSQGEDGG
+566 QLSTDRNQGYTSSS
-579 DRGYAPTIS
+579 RGYIPSLTERKEKG
-588 QRRDKCE
+588 Q
-595 NILAW
+595 NILSW
-600 SQTNYDDLN
+600 SQTNYNNLD
-609 NYAHNAWLYLGLG
+609 NYAHNAWIYMGLG
-622 GYQMRGSIIKDE
+622 GYFE
-634 DHETVAK
+634 DSSDDDKTTSGTVARS
-641 TLNGWINGK
+641 LNNWINGK

-656 NGYYPVGIVLMNN
+656 KGFYPVGIVLMNK
-669 ATNPEYSSNVAKN
+669 ATNYSDVAKN

-703 EYLDGGSTMQSVAP
+703 LYPDGGSTMQSVAP

>member
-22 EERATVQSANGEE
+22 EERSTVQPANGEE

-68 VIVSSPECAKSNGVG
+68 VIVSSPECANSNGVG
-83 TANYKVTVKSATQNY
+83 TANYKVTVNSETQNY

-112 GENKTASFYSVYP
+112 GENETASFYSVYP
-125 ASGAELGKNYST
+125 ASGAELGSNYST
-137 VTLNMPDEQ
+137 VTLNMPLRQD
-146 ECDIVKEDGKDV
+146 CDIVEENGEKV

-164 ACFMYAKTAG
+164 ACFMYAKTPG

-194 KLQGPSEGNA
+194 KLQGPSEGDA

-215 EGVAISGKFE
+215 AGVIISGEFN
-225 VDLVSADPD
+225 VNLASADTD
-234 GNVMPTTTVID
+234 GSQMPTATAVRGFNTVYITAAAET
-245 GSNTIRIIATNPGT
+245 GSG
-259 HAYLTLGIGES
+259 YLTLGRNES
-270 VEMNAFLLLDGETKT
+270 IEMNAFLLLTGET
-285 TISDDWSIQ
+285 TISNEWSIQ
-294 IATGDGHRYTKKL
+294 IATSNGTFTKKL
-307 GGLSGGNMTLVPG
+307 GGQSGGNMTLVPG

-330 LDGNAEWDPSDWMV
+330 LDGNAEWDPSNWMV
-344 NIPRNVYLS
+344 NIPLNVYLS

-359 SWNSLNSDSQGEKP
+359 SWNSLNSDSQKNTD
-373 SITAQYNAG
+373 IKAQYDAG

-389 TRWRAEYVLDWLDWG
+389 ARWKARWLFG
-404 YKVKDLG
+404 YEVTGLG
-411 VADGG
+411 VAVGGSNNTYDTSDGKYMK
-416 TNTNLSGGKVMTN
+416 NDIK
-429 STTFEA
+429 TFEES
-435 TLSEITKPFQDPN
+435 LDEIIGCVK
-448 KEDDEFMVVICTFA
+448 DDEYMVVICTFA
-462 QGSYDYNRENGG
+462 QGSADHNRANGG
-474 WEKQISEICAKNDYV
+474 WEKEISDICAKKGKLV
-489 IDAKKLNQ
+489 FDAKQLNQ
-497 NSVVKDVL
+497 NTVVKDVR
-505 GKVIVIV
+505 GSVIVIV

-531 MTLEQAE
+531 MTLDQAE
-538 FTNNPYYERSLT
+538 FTNNSYYQKSLT
-550 YGNKGLSG
+550 YGNNGLSG
-558 INVYGTHA
+558 IDVYGTHA
-566 QLTATGSQGEDGG
+566 QLTARGNQGENT
-579 DRGYAPTIS
+579 DRGYAPS
-588 QRRDKCE
+588 LAERRLKGE
-595 NILAW
+595 NILNW
-600 SQTNYDDLN
+600 SQSNYDNLD
-609 NYAHNAWLYLGLG
+609 NYAHNAWIYLGLG
-622 GYQMRGSIIKDE
+622 GYHEAQGLLGRD

-641 TLNGWINGK
+641 NLNSWINGK

-703 EYLDGGSTMQSVAP
+703 EYIDGGSTMQSVAP

>member
-68 VIVSSPECAKSNGVG
+68 VIVSSPECANSNGVG
-83 TANYKVTVKSATQNY
+83 TANYKVTVNSATQNY

-112 GENKTASFYSVYP
+112 GENEMANFYSVYP
-125 ASGAELGKNYST
+125 ASGAELGNDFST
-137 VTLNMPDEQ
+137 VTLNMPLRQD
-146 ECDIVKEDGKDV
+146 CDIVEENGEKV

-164 ACFMYAKTAG
+164 ACFMYAKTPG

-194 KLQGPSEGNA
+194 KLQGPSEGDA

-215 EGVAISGKFE
+215 AGVTISGEFN
-225 VDLVSADPD
+225 VDLASADTD
-234 GNVMPTTTVID
+234 DNVMPTTTVID
-245 GSNTIRIIATNPGT
+245 GSNTVYITATDPET
-259 HAYLTLGIGES
+259 HGYLTLGIGES
-270 VEMNAFLLLDGETKT
+270 VEMNAFLLLTGETN
-285 TISDDWSIQ
+285 ISDDWSIQ

-307 GGLSGGNMTLVPG
+307 GGQSGGNMTLVPG
-320 KIHRLPDLPT
+320 KIHRLPELPT

-359 SWNSLNSDSQGEKP
+359 SWNSLNSDSQDNT
-373 SITAQYNAG
+373 SIEAQYNAG

-389 TRWRAEYVLDWLDWG
+389 TRWRAEWKGLPIIGHYEVQ
-404 YKVKDLG
+404 DLG

-416 TNTNLSGGKVMTN
+416 TTGDMPDGGKVMAN

-462 QGSYDYNRENGG
+462 QGSYDHNRENGG

-531 MTLEQAE
+531 MTLDQAE
-538 FTNNPYYERSLT
+538 FTNNSYYQKSLT
-550 YGNKGLSG
+550 YGNNGLSG
-558 INVYGTHA
+558 IDVYGTHA
-566 QLTATGSQGEDGG
+566 QLTARGNQGENT
-579 DRGYAPTIS
+579 DRGYAPS
-588 QRRDKCE
+588 LAERRLKGE
-595 NILAW
+595 NILNW
-600 SQTNYDDLN
+600 SQSNYDNLD
-609 NYAHNAWLYLGLG
+609 NYAHNAWIYLGLG
-622 GYQMRGSIIKDE
+622 GYHEAQGLFGRD

-641 TLNGWINGK
+641 NLNNWINGK
-650 ITEMDT
+650 ITEMDI

-669 ATNPEYSSNVAKN
+669 ATDPEYSSNVAKN

>member
-13 ALLASGCQD
+13 VLLASGCQD
-22 EERATVQSANGEE
+22 EERSTVQPANGEE

-68 VIVSSPECAKSNGVG
+68 VIVSSPECANSNGVG
-83 TANYKVTVKSATQNY
+83 TANYKVTVDTETQNY

-112 GENKTASFYSVYP
+112 GENETASFYSVYP
-125 ASGAELGKNYST
+125 ASGAELENYST

-174 VKSGETVNLK
+174 VQSGETVNLK

-215 EGVAISGKFE
+215 EGVAISGKFK
-225 VDLVSADPD
+225 VDLASADTD

-245 GSNTIRIIATNPGT
+245 GSNKVYITATDPET
-259 HAYLTLGIGES
+259 HGYLTLGIGES
-270 VEMNAFLLLDGETKT
+270 VEMNAFLLLTNETN
-285 TISDDWSIQ
+285 ISDDWSIQ

-307 GGLSGGNMTLVPG
+307 GGQSGGNMTLVPG
-320 KIHRLPDLPT
+320 KIHRLPKLPN
-330 LDGNAEWDPSDWMV
+330 LDGNAEWDPSNWMV
-344 NIPRNVYLS
+344 NIPLNVYLS

-359 SWNSLNSDSQGEKP
+359 SWNSLNSDSQKNTD
-373 SITAQYNAG
+373 IKAQYDAG

-389 TRWRAEYVLDWLDWG
+389 TRWRTGRLG
-404 YKVKDLG
+404 YI
-411 VADGG
+411 
-416 TNTNLSGGKVMTN
+416 LSGVDDLSVANGGATDEAGIIFGDKLMTY
-429 STTFEA
+429 SAPTFEE
-435 TLSEITKPFQDPN
+435 TLSEITKHVQP
-448 KEDDEFMVVICTFA
+448 KEYMVVICTFA
-462 QGSYDYNRENGG
+462 QGSYDYNRDNGG
-474 WEKQISEICAKNDYV
+474 WEQRISEICANNGAV
-489 IDAKKLNQ
+489 IDARDLDQ
-497 NSVVKDVL
+497 NTVVKDVL

-512 NTENSVSIPDSKC
+512 NTENSVSIANSKC

-531 MTLEQAE
+531 MTLDQAE
-538 FTNNPYYERSLT
+538 FTNYLYYERSLT
-550 YGNKGLSG
+550 EGNNVPSG
-558 INVYGTHA
+558 IEVYGTHA
-566 QLTATGSQGEDGG
+566 QLSTDRNQGYNSSS
-579 DRGYAPTIS
+579 RGYVPSLTERIEKG
-588 QRRDKCE
+588 Q
-595 NILAW
+595 NILNW
-600 SQTNYDDLN
+600 SQTNYNDLD
-609 NYAHNAWLYLGLG
+609 NYAHNAWIYMGLG
-622 GYQMRGSIIKDE
+622 GYFEDRDE
-634 DHETVAK
+634 SETSGTVAQS
-641 TLNGWINGK
+641 LNNWINGK
-650 ITEMDT
+650 ITEMDA
-656 NGYYPVGIVLMNN
+656 NGFYPVGIVLMNKV
-669 ATNPEYSSNVAKN
+669 TDYSNVAKN

-703 EYLDGGSTMQSVAP
+703 LYPDGGSTMQSVAP

>member
-22 EERATVQSANGEE
+22 EERSTVQPANGEE

-43 QNTTRTIYGPESDNA
+43 QNTTRTIYGPESGDA

-68 VIVSSPECAKSNGVG
+68 VIVSSPECANSNGVG
-83 TANYKVTVKSATQNY
+83 TANYKVTVENDTQNY

-112 GENKTASFYSVYP
+112 GENETASFYSVYP
-125 ASGAELGKNYST
+125 ASGAELGSNWST

-215 EGVAISGKFE
+215 KGVTISGDFN
-225 VDLVSADPD
+225 VNLASADTD

-245 GSNTIRIIATNPGT
+245 GSNTVYITATDPKT
-259 HAYLTLGIGES
+259 HGYLTLGIGES
-270 VEMNAFLLLDGETKT
+270 VEMNAFLLLTGET

-307 GGLSGGNMTLVPG
+307 GGQNGGMTLVPG
-320 KIHRLPDLPT
+320 KIHKLPDLPN

-359 SWNSLNSDSQGEKP
+359 SWNSLNSDSQDNT
-373 SITAQYNAG
+373 SIEAQYNAG

-389 TRWRAEYVLDWLDWG
+389 TRWKAKNVFGLSDYTRVD
-404 YKVKDLG
+404 DLG
-411 VADGG
+411 VANGSAS
-416 TNTNLSGGKVMTN
+416 NEYNYIFNARLMNCNAPS
-429 STTFEA
+429 FEA
-435 TLSEITKPFQDPN
+435 TLSEITKYVQP
-448 KEDDEFMVVICTFA
+448 EEYMVVICTFA
-462 QGSYDYNRENGG
+462 QDSYDYNRDNGG
-474 WEKQISEICAKNDYV
+474 WEQRISEICANNSAV
-489 IDAKKLNQ
+489 IDARKLDQ
-497 NSVVKDVL
+497 NTVVKDVL
-505 GKVIVIV
+505 GSVIVIV
-512 NTENSVSIPDSKC
+512 NTENSVSIANSKC

-531 MTLEQAE
+531 MTLDRAE
-538 FTNNPYYERSLT
+538 FTGHPYYERSLT
-550 YGNKGLSG
+550 EGNNVLSG
-558 INVYGTHA
+558 IEVYGTHA
-566 QLTATGSQGEDGG
+566 QLSTENQGYVSTS
-579 DRGYAPTIS
+579 RGYIPSLTERKEKG
-588 QRRDKCE
+588 Q
-595 NILAW
+595 NILTW
-600 SQTNYDDLN
+600 SQTNYNDLD
-609 NYAHNAWLYLGLG
+609 NYAHNAWIYMGLG
-622 GYQMRGSIIKDE
+622 GYFE
-634 DHETVAK
+634 DSSASDKETSKTVAQS
-641 TLNGWINGK
+641 LNNWINGK

-656 NGYYPVGIVLMNN
+656 NGFYPVGIVLMNK
-669 ATNPEYSSNVAKN
+669 ATDYSNVAKN

-692 AYDPDRSPITG
+692 AYDPDRSPISG
-703 EYLDGGSTMQSVAP
+703 EYIDGGSTMQSVAP

>member
-68 VIVSSPECAKSNGVG
+68 VIVSSPECANSNGVG
-83 TANYKVTVKSATQNY
+83 TANYKVTVNSATQNY

-112 GENKTASFYSVYP
+112 GENEMANFYSVYP
-125 ASGAELGKNYST
+125 ASGAELGNDYST

-174 VKSGETVNLK
+174 VQSGETVNLK

-215 EGVAISGKFE
+215 EGVAISGKFK
-225 VDLVSADPD
+225 VDLASADTD

-245 GSNTIRIIATNPGT
+245 NSNTVYITATDPET
-259 HAYLTLGIGES
+259 HGYLTLGIG
-270 VEMNAFLLLDGETKT
+270 AFLLLTGETN
-285 TISDDWSIQ
+285 ISDDWSIQ

-307 GGLSGGNMTLVPG
+307 GGQSGGNMTLVPG
-320 KIHRLPDLPT
+320 KIHKLPDLPN

-359 SWNSLNSDSQGEKP
+359 SWNSLNINSQDENP

-389 TRWRAEYVLDWLDWG
+389 TRWKAKNVFGLSDYTRVD
-404 YKVKDLG
+404 DLG
-411 VADGG
+411 VANGSAS
-416 TNTNLSGGKVMTN
+416 NEYNYIFNARLMNCNVPS
-429 STTFEA
+429 FEA
-435 TLSEITKPFQDPN
+435 TLSEITKHVQP
-448 KEDDEFMVVICTFA
+448 EEYMVVICTFA
-462 QGSYDYNRENGG
+462 QDSYDYNRDNGG
-474 WEKQISEICAKNDYV
+474 WEQRISEICANNGAV
-489 IDAKKLNQ
+489 IDARDLDQ
-497 NSVVKDVL
+497 NTVVKDVL

-512 NTENSVSIPDSKC
+512 NTENSVSIANSKC

-531 MTLEQAE
+531 MTLDQAE
-538 FTNNPYYERSLT
+538 FTNYLYYERSLT
-550 YGNKGLSG
+550 YGNNGLSG
-558 INVYGTHA
+558 IDVYGTHA
-566 QLTATGSQGEDGG
+566 QLSTDGEGYVSSS
-579 DRGYAPTIS
+579 RGYAPSLTERIEKG
-588 QRRDKCE
+588 Q
-595 NILAW
+595 NILSW
-600 SQTNYDDLN
+600 SHTNYDLD
-609 NYAHNAWLYLGLG
+609 NYAHNAWIYMGLG
-622 GYQMRGSIIKDE
+622 GYFEGRDE
-634 DHETVAK
+634 SATSGTVAQS
-641 TLNGWINGK
+641 LNNWINGK

-656 NGYYPVGIVLMNN
+656 NGFYPVGIVLMNKV
-669 ATNPEYSSNVAKN
+669 TDYSNVAKN

-692 AYDPDRSPITG
+692 AYDPDRSPISG
-703 EYLDGGSTMQSVAP
+703 EYIDGGSTMQSVAP
-717 GYSSGMIDNQTD
+717 GYSSGMIDNQTA

>member
-22 EERATVQSANGEE
+22 EERSTVQPANGEE

-68 VIVSSPECAKSNGVG
+68 VIVSSPECANSNGVG
-83 TANYKVTVKSATQNY
+83 TANYKVTVDTETQNY

-112 GENKTASFYSVYP
+112 GENKTADFYSVYP
-125 ASGAELGKNYST
+125 ASGAELGDDYST
-137 VTLNMPDEQ
+137 VTLNMPLRQD
-146 ECDIVKEDGKDV
+146 CDIVEENGKKV

-164 ACFMYAKTAG
+164 ACFMYAKTPG

-194 KLQGPSEGNA
+194 KLQGPSEGDA

-215 EGVAISGKFE
+215 AGVTISGEFN
-225 VDLVSADPD
+225 VNLASADTD
-234 GNVMPTTTVID
+234 GSQMPTATAGRGFNTVYITAAAET
-245 GSNTIRIIATNPGT
+245 GSG
-259 HAYLTLGIGES
+259 YLTLGRNES
-270 VEMNAFLLLDGETKT
+270 IEMNAFLLLTDETP
-285 TISDDWSIQ
+285 ISNDWSIQ
-294 IATGDGHRYTKKL
+294 IATSNGTFTKKL

-359 SWNSLNSDSQGEKP
+359 SWNSLNSDSQKNTD
-373 SITAQYNAG
+373 IKAQYDAG

-389 TRWRAEYVLDWLDWG
+389 ARWKARWSFG
-404 YKVKDLG
+404 YEVTGLG
-411 VADGG
+411 VAVGGSNNTYDTSDGKYMK
-416 TNTNLSGGKVMTN
+416 NDIK
-429 STTFEA
+429 TFEES
-435 TLSEITKPFQDPN
+435 LDEIIGCVKG
-448 KEDDEFMVVICTFA
+448 DEYMVVICTFA
-462 QGSYDYNRENGG
+462 QGSADHNRANGG
-474 WEKQISEICAKNDYV
+474 WEKEISDICAKKGELV
-489 IDAKKLNQ
+489 FDAKQLNQ
-497 NSVVKDVL
+497 NTVVKDVL
-505 GKVIVIV
+505 GSVIVIV

-531 MTLEQAE
+531 MTLDQAE
-538 FTNNPYYERSLT
+538 FTNNSYYQKSLT
-550 YGNKGLSG
+550 YGNNGLSG
-558 INVYGTHA
+558 IDVYGTHA
-566 QLTATGSQGEDGG
+566 QLTARGNQGENT
-579 DRGYAPTIS
+579 DRGYAPS
-588 QRRDKCE
+588 LAERRLKGE
-595 NILAW
+595 NILNW
-600 SQTNYDDLN
+600 SQSNYDNLD
-609 NYAHNAWLYLGLG
+609 NYAHNAWIYLGLG
-622 GYQMRGSIIKDE
+622 GYHEAQGLFGRD

-641 TLNGWINGK
+641 NLNSWINGK

-703 EYLDGGSTMQSVAP
+703 EYIDGGSTMQSVAP